1 MSLKWAFLLA
11 LYSHRYHKEFADIS
25 ILSDSGCYHL
35 KWTRNTQRGESESFR
50 VFLLYQYTTLVYH
63 FPLYLLLSVLDLVR
77 RKSMLKDVICHLHF
91 LPF

>member
-1 MSLKWAFLLA
+1 VTFKYTHSDA
-11 LYSHRYHKEFADIS
+11 LVPTENGDM
-25 ILSDSGCYHL
+25 LGCYHL

-63 FPLYLLLSVLDLVR
+63 FPLYLLLSVVDLVR